1 MAFKLKEGMNRL
13 GIVAG
18 LIVFLYVC
26 PLILDEPPGDE
37 WPLAIAFLLI
47 GPVAAWFAFRIAGWA
62 IAGFLESEKPPN

>member
-18 LIVFLYVC
+18 LIFFIYFC
-26 PLILDEPPGDE
+26 PLIIDKPPWDER
-37 WPLAIAFLLI
+37 PLAIAFLQI